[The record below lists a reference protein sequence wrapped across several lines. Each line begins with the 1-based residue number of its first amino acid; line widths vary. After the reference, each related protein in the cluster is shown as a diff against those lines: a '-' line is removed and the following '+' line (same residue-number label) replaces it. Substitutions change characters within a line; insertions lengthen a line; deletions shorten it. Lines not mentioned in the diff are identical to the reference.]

1 LIINDFTDIMVK
13 LSSSKAL
20 FNFIIRG
27 QHITESR
34 RDDLLSQSVLEVEAL
49 VKYCKNGGFARYF
62 VYINNELNDL
72 CQSIMDAIKD
82 PA

>member
-1 LIINDFTDIMVK
+1 MVK

-27 QHITESR
+27 QHITESI
-34 RDDLLSQSVLEVEAL
+34 RDNLLTQSVLEVEAL
-49 VKYCKNGGFARYF
+49 VKYCKNGDFARYF

-72 CQSIMDAIKD
+72 YQSIMDAIRD